1 MFKCLFVFSDE
12 DVDFGYAN
20 YGTHALTDPS
30 SEGEFVETDDEMTP
44 SSAPTQPEGLRHRN
58 VFRTE
63 DSVETVSHGSVFKS
77 EDSIETGEDE
87 L

>member
-1 MFKCLFVFSDE
+1 M
-12 DVDFGYAN
+12 DFGYAN

-44 SSAPTQPEGLRHRN
+44 TQPEGLRHRS
-58 VFRTE
+58 VFKSE
-63 DSVETVSHGSVFKS
+63 DSVETVRHGSVFRS

-87 L
+87 Q